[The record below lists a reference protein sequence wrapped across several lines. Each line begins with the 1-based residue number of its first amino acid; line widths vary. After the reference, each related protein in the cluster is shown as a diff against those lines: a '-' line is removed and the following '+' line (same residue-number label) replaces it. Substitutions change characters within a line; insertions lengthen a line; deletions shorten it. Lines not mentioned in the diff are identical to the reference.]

1 MDSEFIYSEN
11 DCTILTSDELVDT
24 RDGYTWRVVAFNPEH
39 NKFWTRCTGIRESNW
54 NFLYEGDD
62 EETNLRMQ
70 YAEVIASLCTM
81 QGLDVPQNIKMYLPG
96 YMLLPDEPKTPESYT
111 YSYDPAFKVD

>member
-39 NKFWTRCTGIRESNW
+39 NRFWTRCTGIRESDW
-54 NFLYEGDD
+54 EFLYEGDG
-62 EETNLRMQ
+62 EETSLRMQ
-70 YAEVIASLCTM
+70 YAEAIAGLCTM
-81 QGLDVPQNIKMYLPG
+81 QGLDVPPNIKVYLPG
-96 YMLLPDEPKTPESYT
+96 YMPPPNDAEKPDEY
-111 YSYDPAFKVD
+111 AF